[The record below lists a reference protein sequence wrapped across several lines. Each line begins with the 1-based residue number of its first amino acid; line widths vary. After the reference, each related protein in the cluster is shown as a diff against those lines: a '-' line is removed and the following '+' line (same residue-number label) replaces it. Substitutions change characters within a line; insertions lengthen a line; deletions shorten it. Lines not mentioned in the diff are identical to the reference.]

1 MVVGPIPDPKDY
13 LDLTVA
19 TPPPRWWVWR
29 RRRCRCEGGSDSS
42 LATEAQGLGTWWRE
56 EWRRSRAVHLPTG

>member
-1 MVVGPIPDPKDY
+1 MVVGPIRSKDY
-13 LDLTVA
+13 RIGGA
-19 TPPPRWWVWR
+19 TPDGG
-29 RRRCRCEGGSDSS
+29 CGGAIECEGGSDSS

>member
-19 TPPPRWWVWR
+19 TPPPPMV
-29 RRRCRCEGGSDSS
+29 GV
-42 LATEAQGLGTWWRE
+42 AAAAMQ
-56 EWRRSRAVHLPTG
+56 V